1 MAYCSSDPLDPTG
14 NGPGRVAIVCCLW
27 EFADPVAES
36 SDLCCRTNNNVI
48 QSEIDATASKSVET
62 GLASDYSQNVHDLL
76 NFRNARIWRICKSV
90 FSEPLIWRKKK
101 KKKKNQTQR
110 NQILPIIG
118 VILLSRAREGS
129 RFTNF
134 ASFHERK
141 LREKSF
147 SFYFLLIDASA
158 IDRCFNN
165 RGSTVRAISLNNRL
179 VNETINKQKKIIIIN
194 LTENSTRIDALKF

>member
-1 MAYCSSDPLDPTG
+1 MRQLQNLWKLDLRRT
-14 NGPGRVAIVCCLW
+14 ILKTFMICW
-27 EFADPVAES
+27 TFATQGSEES
-36 SDLCCRTNNNVI
+36 VNLS
-48 QSEIDATASKSVET
+48 
-62 GLASDYSQNVHDLL
+62 LASRL
-76 NFRNARIWRICKSV
+76 F
-90 FSEPLIWRKKK
+90 EEKK